1 MGAEKSQQKETES
14 LWDRII
20 NVLSALCVDK
30 GNLRNL
36 LVKVGNEFCLLI
48 PSSNV
53 LAIAGLNLVYTPGN
67 E

>member
-14 LWDRII
+14 GRDRIVI
-20 NVLSALCVDK
+20 VLFALCFEK
-30 GNLRNL
+30 RNLRNL
-36 LVKVGNEFCLLI
+36 VKVGSEFCLLI

-67 E
+67 D